1 VIGEAIAAAG
11 TIAPMI
17 ATANFTQVGNHVKE
31 AIPHATINGLVSLH
45 LAEAGFV
52 APLDILD
59 DPRYFNAQAL
69 LEGWGVSW
77 YIETSYFKPY
87 SCCRYL
93 HAPIDGLLKIMAD
106 NEMASRDILLKIR
119 VETFGRAMSL
129 PNQVAPNSLQHAQYS
144 VPFCLGVAAMR
155 GAGPLLP
162 MTDTNL
168 LKDPEIIGV
177 SSLVELV
184 FDAELD
190 GYFSDAVPSRITVF
204 GRDRSFT
211 ETVMAPLGEPTNPM
225 GWAALF
231 DKFHH
236 LASGQLAAS
245 HEDSLREALENMRE
259 GDLLPLLAELAR
271 PLD

>member
-1 VIGEAIAAAG
+1 
-11 TIAPMI
+11 MI

-106 NEMASRDILLKIR
+106 NEMASRDILKIR

-211 ETVMAPLGEPTNPM
+211 ETVMAPLGGTDEPN
-225 GWAALF
+225 GLGRF
-231 DKFHH
+231 V
-236 LASGQLAAS
+236 
-245 HEDSLREALENMRE
+245 
-259 GDLLPLLAELAR
+259 
-271 PLD
+271 